1 MSATSRRPV
10 IRPGSVLF
18 LALIFCAASHAIP
31 VRAEVLKTAV
41 VAPGRI
47 VRMGNVLSLG
57 TAASGIVADLPV
69 RDGMHVEK
77 GQLLVR
83 IECADLEKELD
94 ARKAKFAAVDAVLK
108 RVEHGPPPEELAMAA
123 ANVEVAAARVEQTE
137 AALKRLAPDGPTTSE
152 AKLDEAKRDA
162 RVATAQLEAARAR
175 LALLR
180 AGSRTEDIAEARFTR
195 EAAEALVGEVS
206 ARLSRCSVRAPLA
219 GIVLGTKV
227 TLGQFISAAAPQTL
241 LELIDDD
248 RRGVRA
254 DVDERDVARICPRQS
269 AVVTA
274 ESFPGAQLDVVTDG
288 IGETLMPGPG
298 PERAMREVALA
309 PTRKGLNWP
318 VGLRVT
324 VKFKACAAD

>member
-1 MSATSRRPV
+1 MPARFRRPV
-10 IRPGSVLF
+10 IRPGCVL
-18 LALIFCAASHAIP
+18 LALICSAVGHAIAA
-31 VRAEVLKTAV
+31 RAEALKPAV

-47 VRMGNVLSLG
+47 VHLGNVLSLG
-57 TAASGIVADLPV
+57 TAASGIVADLAV
-69 RDGMHVEK
+69 RDGMRVEK

-94 ARKAKFAAVDAVLK
+94 ARKAKLAAVDAVLK
-108 RVEHGPPPEELAMAA
+108 RVEHGPPPEELSMAA
-123 ANVEVAAARVEQTE
+123 ANVEVAEARVEQTD
-137 AALKRLAPDGPTTSE
+137 AALKRMAPDGPTTSE

-162 RVATAQLEAARAR
+162 RVAAAQLEAARAK
-175 LALLR
+175 LSLLR
-180 AGSRTEDIAEARFTR
+180 SGSRTEDIAEARFTR
-195 EAAEALVGEVS
+195 DAAEALVGEVS

-241 LELIDDD
+241 LELIDND

-254 DVDERDVARICPRQS
+254 DVDERDVARICLKQN

-274 ESFPGAQLDVVTDG
+274 ESFPGAQVDVVTEG
-288 IGETLMPGPG
+288 ISETLMPGP
-298 PERAMREVALA
+298 ERAIREVALA
-309 PTRKGLNWP
+309 STNNSLRWP

-324 VKFKACAAD
+324 VKFKACPVD